1 MKFITREW
9 IKKAEEDFVAA
20 ERLARIRKA
29 RVWNVVCF
37 HCQQCVEK
45 YLKAYLQEKGRDIP
59 KTHNLSLLLDLLL
72 PQEPLWEALRHSL
85 NLLNGF
91 AVEFRY
97 PGESATLKDA
107 RSALALCKKLR
118 ITFRESLMSKGNGK
132 NKLKRR
138 H

>member
-1 MKFITREW
+1 MKPLTREW

-20 ERLARIRKA
+20 ERLARIRKPPI
-29 RVWNVVCF
+29 WNIVCF
-37 HCQQCVEK
+37 HCQQCIEK
-45 YLKAYLQEKGRDIP
+45 YLKACLQEKERDIP
-59 KTHNLSLLLDLLL
+59 KTHNLSLLLELLL
-72 PQEPLWEALRHSL
+72 PEEPLWEALRHSL

-107 RSALALCKKLR
+107 RNALALCKKLR
-118 ITFRESLMSKGNGK
+118 ATMRESSMLKGNGK
-132 NKLKRR
+132 NKLRR